1 MTHGG
6 VLRSENAGTSN
17 RKEGETPSRR
27 NTEVSRAMVIIPG
40 LVGPKPIPNGGGDGE
55 QVNIPAHQ
63 CSPMEG
69 RSAVCTAGYWIPV
82 GALRRLRRQIRV
94 AILQGES
101 QDEDSSESSV
111 QSALP
116 RKTSFGLT
124 T

>member
-27 NTEVSRAMVIIPG
+27 NTKVSRAMVIIPG

-69 RSAVCTAGYWIPV
+69 RSAVLTAGYCIPV
-82 GALRRLRRQIRV
+82 GALRRCGR
-94 AILQGES
+94 
-101 QDEDSSESSV
+101 
-111 QSALP
+111 
-116 RKTSFGLT
+116 
-124 T
+124 

>member
-1 MTHGG
+1 
-6 VLRSENAGTSN
+6 
-17 RKEGETPSRR
+17 
-27 NTEVSRAMVIIPG
+27 MVIIPG

-69 RSAVCTAGYWIPV
+69 RSAVCTAGNWIPV
-82 GALRRLRRQIRV
+82 GALRRTRRQIRV
-94 AILQGES
+94 SLLQGGS
-101 QDEDSSESSV
+101 QGEATAEPSV

-124 T
+124 TWIPYRKPTQVVESRRLRRTSDMPLRNSANKRP